1 MQHAGR
7 GSRSHRRIAALAA
20 AALTASGLALAGAG
34 TAGGQETVT
43 FTVATTQDAD
53 TLNPLAGFLVIDFEV
68 WNLQY
73 SSVTNMAADDFSI
86 EPGLAEEWEVS
97 DDGLTVT
104 YTLREGLQW
113 SDGEPLTAEDVAY
126 TINRSRDEEWA
137 NHYATTQNL
146 DAVAVDERTV
156 EVTTSVPDPK
166 LPALTVY
173 ILPKHIYEPM
183 DADAA
188 YEHDGLDGVGSGPF
202 TVAEYRS
209 SEFVRMERNP
219 NWWGPEPA
227 MDQVIIRIFESSE
240 AQYQAL
246 VAGEVDAID
255 EVPEEIF
262 ETLEEGDGAVAPV
275 AGNQGGFI
283 ELAMNAGC
291 MEFGDGHPALED
303 VRVRQAINH
312 AINRQEL
319 VDRVLL
325 GNGVPGTSI
334 YPSASPEWDFEP
346 SEEEELGY
354 DPERSAEL
362 LDEAGWT
369 DEDGDGVRSKD
380 GRDLRLRLFDR
391 PAAASADSTEFIVEW
406 LGGVGI
412 PTDVASHEDDQLTA
426 IIGQGEYDL
435 FIWGWVPYV
444 DPDILLSYFTSAE
457 VTTDATAPGWNDAS
471 WCNEEYDA
479 LYDEQQVEL
488 DPERRREIV
497 DEMLRIF
504 YVDAPYAVL
513 YKYDDL
519 QAVRQDRW
527 TNFSRQPAE
536 TGPVLF
542 NNTSPSYLTI
552 ERVGAGDDA
561 GGEAADGAGGSDDS
575 GTNAGVIIAI
585 VVGALAV
592 IGGGIFLINRRRR
605 TADERE

>member
-1 MQHAGR
+1 
-7 GSRSHRRIAALAA
+7 LAA
-20 AALTASGLALAGAG
+20 TGLITGGLAIAGAG
-34 TAGGQETVT
+34 PAAGQDTVT
-43 FTVATTQDAD
+43 FTVSTTQDVD
-53 TLNPLAGFLVIDFEV
+53 TLNVLAGFLVVDFEV

-73 SSVTNMAADDFSI
+73 SSVTNLAADDFSI

-104 YTLREGLQW
+104 YTLREGLSW

-146 DAVAVDERTV
+146 DAVAIDERTL

-166 LPALTVY
+166 LPGLNIYV
-173 ILPKHIYEPM
+173 LPKHIYEPL

-227 MDQVIIRIFESSE
+227 MDQVVIRIFDSAE

-246 VAGEVDAID
+246 EAGEVDAID
-255 EVPEEIF
+255 QVPEEIF
-262 ETLEEGDGAVAPV
+262 RTLEEDGDIAPIP
-275 AGNQGGFI
+275 GNQGGFV
-283 ELAMNAGC
+283 ELAMNSGC
-291 MEFGDGHPALED
+291 LEFGDGHPALED
-303 VRVRQAINH
+303 VNVRRAINH
-312 AINRQEL
+312 AIDRQEL

-325 GNGVPGTSI
+325 GYGVPGTSI
-334 YPSASPEWDFEP
+334 YPSASPEWDFQP
-346 SEEEELGY
+346 SDDEELGF
-354 DPERSAEL
+354 DPERAAEL

-369 DEDGDGVRSKD
+369 DEDGDGVRSKN

-391 PAAASADSTEFIVEW
+391 SSAASADSTEFLVEW
-406 LGGVGI
+406 LGDVGI
-412 PTDVASHEDDQLTA
+412 PTEVSSHEDDQLTA
-426 IIGQGEYDL
+426 LIGQGEYDMFL
-435 FIWGWVPYV
+435 WGWVPYV
-444 DPDILLSYFTSAE
+444 DPDPLLQYFTSAE
-457 VTTDATAPGWNDAS
+457 VTTDPEAPGWNDAS

-479 LYDEQQVEL
+479 LYEEQRVEL
-488 DPERRREIV
+488 DRERRMEIV
-497 DEMLRIF
+497 EEMLRIF
-504 YVDAPYAVL
+504 YLDAPYVVL

-519 QAVRQDRW
+519 QAVRADRW

-536 TGPVLF
+536 TGPVIF
-542 NNTSPSYLTI
+542 NNTAPSYLTI
-552 ERVGAGDDA
+552 EPVGAGDDA
-561 GGEAADGAGGSDDS
+561 GGEAADGAGGADDS

-592 IGGGIFLINRRRR
+592 IGAGVFFVARRRR